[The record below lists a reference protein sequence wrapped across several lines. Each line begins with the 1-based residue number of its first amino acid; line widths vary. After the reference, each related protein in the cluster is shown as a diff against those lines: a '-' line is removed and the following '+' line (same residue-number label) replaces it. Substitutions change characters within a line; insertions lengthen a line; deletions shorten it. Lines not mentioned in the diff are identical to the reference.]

1 MQSFRLDEFGDVI
14 VENDQLEMISNND
27 LLCQKVR
34 QVLSTN
40 LGEYELDKEQGIHF
54 RNILG
59 KQLNEDLVRDEI
71 LRGLRQVDSTFTIES
86 FDCKLSKKRN
96 LQVEFTAKTEKG
108 ESIFITKIYS

>member
-1 MQSFRLDEFGDVI
+1 MQSFKLDEFGDVI
-14 VENDQLEMISNND
+14 VEDDKLEMTSNND

-40 LGEYELDKEQGIHF
+40 LGEYELDKEQGINF

-59 KQLNEDLVRDEI
+59 KQLNVDLVRDEI

-86 FDCKLSKKRN
+86 FECELSKKRN
-96 LQVEFTAKTEKG
+96 LNVKFTAKTEKG
-108 ESIFITKIYS
+108 ESIFMTKIYS